1 MKIKKIIAVLTS
13 AALAC
18 GVMTALPSTC
28 KLSTTNEVSAAT
40 LTVGQIGEMRYYCLS
55 PITITN
61 GYPPYDA
68 RYKSTVIPRLHY
80 WKSDETHYYNG
91 RRYVNVKGFGLVDIT
106 NYINS
111 GTIKSIFL
119 RYL

>member
-1 MKIKKIIAVLTS
+1 MKMKKIIAMLTS

-28 KLSTTNEVSAAT
+28 KLSATREVSAST
-40 LTVGQIGEMRYYCLS
+40 DLVGFVYFEYYVQQ

-61 GYPPYDA
+61 GYPPYDG
-68 RYKSTVIPRLHY
+68 RYKSVVIPKGWCNEVHIY
-80 WKSDETHYYNG
+80 GG

-111 GTIKSIFL
+111 GTITTSIIFAQKA
-119 RYL
+119 R